1 MSDNKKKK
9 KDKVTYIDDGRT
21 IADMSAF
28 SPKRKNSAEP
38 QLPST
43 FKDRWKTYWSAVR
56 SMLVPMFITLG
67 ILTVLFFLSYVFLG
81 GFSK

>member
-9 KDKVTYIDDGRT
+9 KEKVTYIDDGRT

-43 FKDRWKTYWSAVR
+43 FKDRWKTYWSVVR